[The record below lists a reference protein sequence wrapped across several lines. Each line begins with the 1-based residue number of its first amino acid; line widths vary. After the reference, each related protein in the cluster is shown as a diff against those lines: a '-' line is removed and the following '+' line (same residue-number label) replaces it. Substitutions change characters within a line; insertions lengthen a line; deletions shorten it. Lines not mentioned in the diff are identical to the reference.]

1 MLRNRPVVV
10 FVIIIIVIIIIV
22 IIIITIITLAILIRH
37 FMIVVDIILNNTG
50 LF

>member
-10 FVIIIIVIIIIV
+10 FVINITV

-50 LF
+50 LL

>member
-10 FVIIIIVIIIIV
+10 FV

-50 LF
+50 LL

>member
-10 FVIIIIVIIIIV
+10 FVIIIIV

-37 FMIVVDIILNNTG
+37 FMIVVDRKSVV
-50 LF
+50 